1 MMAFVTGVLP
11 VSAPVA
17 ANTAHDQQQQR
28 TPVDFGG
35 AVTHRDM
42 VQEKLRVD
50 PASLANKKRA
60 SADVR
65 SSDGPREAYEAD
77 EDRERP
83 GQYVDIEA

>member
-1 MMAFVTGVLP
+1 MQSVSP

-17 ANTAHDQQQQR
+17 AHTAHDQQQQR
-28 TPVDFGG
+28 APVDYG
-35 AVTHRDM
+35 AAVSHREM

-50 PASLANKKRA
+50 PASLAHKKRQ

-65 SSDGPREAYEAD
+65 SSDDRRDAYEAD

-83 GQYVDIEA
+83 GRYVDIEA

>member
-1 MMAFVTGVLP
+1 MALVTGLAP

-17 ANTAHDQQQQR
+17 AHTAHDQQQR
-28 TPVDFGG
+28 APVDYG
-35 AVTHRDM
+35 AAVSHREM

-50 PASLANKKRA
+50 PASLAHKKRPA
-60 SADVR
+60 ADVR
-65 SSDGPREAYEAD
+65 SSDDRREAYEAD

>member
-1 MMAFVTGVLP
+1 MAPVTGVPP

-17 ANTAHDQQQQR
+17 AHTEHDQQQQHR
-28 TPVDFGG
+28 APVDYG
-35 AVTHRDM
+35 AAVSHREM

-50 PASLANKKRA
+50 PASLAHKKRQ

-65 SSDGPREAYEAD
+65 SSDDRREPYEAD

>member
-1 MMAFVTGVLP
+1 MMALVTGVFP

-17 ANTAHDQQQQR
+17 AHTAHDQQQQR

-50 PASLANKKRA
+50 PASLAHKKRPA
-60 SADVR
+60 ADVR
-65 SSDGPREAYEAD
+65 SSDDRRKAYEAD

-83 GQYVDIEA
+83 GQYVDIET

>member
-1 MMAFVTGVLP
+1 MALMTTISP

-17 ANTAHDQQQQR
+17 AHTAHDQQPQR

-50 PASLANKKRA
+50 PASLAHKKRPA
-60 SADVR
+60 ADAR
-65 SSDGPREAYEAD
+65 SSDPPREAYEGD